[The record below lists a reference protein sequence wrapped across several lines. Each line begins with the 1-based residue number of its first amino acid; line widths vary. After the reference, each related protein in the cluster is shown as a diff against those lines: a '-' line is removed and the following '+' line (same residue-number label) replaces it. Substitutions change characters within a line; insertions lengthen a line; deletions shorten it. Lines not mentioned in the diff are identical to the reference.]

1 MQSLVRDPV
10 VGRLVAGRYQVLARI
25 ARGGMATVYRAE
37 DVRLGREIALKVMH
51 PHLAESAEF
60 VDRFRDEAR
69 AAASISS
76 RTVVAVHDAGEDD
89 ELVWLA
95 MELLPGRT
103 VRDLLRSRGGFTPA
117 EAFEVLQALLTAL
130 AEAHAT
136 GLIHRDVKP
145 ENILVARD
153 GSYKVNDFGLAR
165 AVHSSRTATGSLL
178 GTPEYIAPET
188 AQSGQVDARVDLYS
202 AGIVMFELLTG
213 RQPHTGQVPFQVVWA
228 HVTTDVPAP
237 SSIAQHLPPEVDE
250 LVAWACARTP
260 EQRPASAEELLEG
273 VRRVWSHLDPD
284 VLDAAPP
291 SRVVPGADDGTRSTE
306 VIDRPTEGVA
316 PARPGASTVTISR
329 SDLPTGDGR
338 DDGAADSSG
347 AGGPAAV
354 GVQQSPTRPTRRPRR
369 RVGTVLLLTLFA
381 LSIVAGGA
389 FAWFEVGPGA
399 QREVPDVL
407 GETAGTAASE
417 LEEMGLASART
428 SVFDE
433 EVPVGSVVQTQP
445 GPGGSIHKNGTVTLV
460 LSSGPQLF
468 PVPDLVGGTEESARA
483 ALEETGLVLGAVS
496 EAFDPTAPV
505 GSVVSSDP
513 PAGTDLR
520 GGTEVAVVLSRGP
533 QPVAVPDVVGR
544 TLAAAR
550 ADVEGAGLTVSGEVG
565 EAYDSTVP
573 AGSVLSQEPA
583 DGELLPGQ
591 AVTLQVS
598 LGPEPVPVPD
608 LFDARYDTAAAEL
621 QELGFAVER
630 RGSSLLNRVVAQDP
644 APGTP
649 LTPGST
655 VTLTT
660 F

>member
-76 RTVVAVHDAGEDD
+76 RTVVAVHDAGEDG

-117 EAFEVLQALLTAL
+117 EAFDVLQALLAAL
-130 AEAHAT
+130 SEAHAV

-188 AQSGQVDARVDLYS
+188 AQTGQVDARVDLYS
-202 AGIVMFELLTG
+202 AGIVLFELLTG
-213 RQPHTGQVPFQVVWA
+213 MQPHTGQVPFQVVWA

-237 SSIAQHLPPEVDE
+237 SSIAHHLPPEVDE
-250 LVAWACARTP
+250 LVAWACAREP
-260 EQRPASAEELLEG
+260 EQRPASAEEMLEG
-273 VRRVWSHLDPD
+273 LRRVWSRLDPE
-284 VLDAAPP
+284 VLDASPP
-291 SRVVPGADDGTRSTE
+291 SRVVPDGDDGTRSTD
-306 VIDRPTEGVA
+306 VLDRPTEGVS
-316 PARPGASTVTISR
+316 PPRPGASTVSISR
-329 SDLPTGDGR
+329 SDLPSD
-338 DDGAADSSG
+338 DDGAAAGAAGASS
-347 AGGPAAV
+347 AV
-354 GVQQSPTRPTRRPRR
+354 GVQQSTTRPTRRPRR
-369 RVGTVLLLTLFA
+369 RIGTVLLLTLFA
-381 LSIVAGGA
+381 LSIVAGGV
-389 FAWFEVGPGA
+389 FTWFELGPGA

-407 GETAGTAASE
+407 GQTADAATTQLAE
-417 LEEMGLASART
+417 AGLASATT

-433 EVPVGSVVQTQP
+433 EAPVGSVVDTQP
-445 GPGGSIHKNGTVTLV
+445 APGDSIHKDGTVTLV
-460 LSSGPQLF
+460 VSSGPQLF
-468 PVPDLVGGTEESARA
+468 PVPDLVGGTEEAARA
-483 ALEETGLVLGAVS
+483 ALEEANLVLGEMT
-496 EAFDPTAPV
+496 EAYDATAPV

-513 PAGTDLR
+513 PAGEELR
-520 GGTEVAVVLSRGP
+520 RDTEVDVVLSRGP
-533 QPVAVPDVVGR
+533 QPVAVPEVVGR

-550 ADVEGAGLTVSGEVG
+550 ADIESAGLTVAGEVG
-565 EAYDSTVP
+565 EAYDSTAP

-608 LFDARYDTAAAEL
+608 LFDARYDTAAQEL

-655 VTLTT
+655 VVLTT